1 MKLITLLVVI
11 AGIIALAQLAK
22 VGQLTSLIRDKR
34 EEDIS
39 AADTRLNGGLFI
51 VFMVA
56 FYVGFIWLI
65 IRYGDYNPPAA
76 SEHGVA
82 YDTLMNYNLY
92 IIMAVFFL
100 VNTVLFLFA
109 NKYRQDPN
117 RKAKFFAHDNRL
129 ELVWTVIPSIVLAVI
144 IIFGLRT
151 WNEMTG
157 TASEDA
163 LRVEVYS
170 KQFDWTARYPGADG
184 EFGLA
189 NYNLITPTNPLG
201 IVTADGVSDALEE
214 IEKQISSLE
223 FELSHERGTLLAQIA
238 EVEAE
243 LHSGSHHDHGSH
255 AGQSAAHGE
264 EHEGHSVHVDQG
276 AAHREDHDNHSVHAD
291 HGATHG
297 GSHHDHN
304 SVHLN
309 HSEAHGENHQ
319 NHSGHADH
327 IATQGDGQDG
337 HNDQVDHS
345 LTHGDD
351 HHGISAER
359 KAMLKSRLNELE
371 HMLKGPNVVVLS
383 NAAAEA
389 KEDKVHRLKRHRQ
402 RIMEVK
408 PFDYEGGVAA
418 WVAGADDKIM
428 KGEFHLPVGR
438 EVEFVF
444 RSRDVIHSA
453 YMPHFRAQMN
463 TVPGVPTRFKMT
475 PTITTDS
482 MRMVLEDPDFNYILL
497 CNKVCGAAHFNMQMK
512 VIVESEEEYNAW
524 LESQEEFLADKEVA
538 TETDARAQAAGEGN
552 NESATF

>member
-11 AGIIALAQLAK
+11 AGVIALAQLAK
-22 VGQLTSLIRDKR
+22 VGQLTSLIRNKR

-39 AADTRLNGGLFI
+39 AADTRLNGGLF
-51 VFMVA
+51 VAFMVA
-56 FYVGFIWLI
+56 FYASFIWLI
-65 IRYGDYNPPAA
+65 VRYGDYNPPAA
-76 SEHGVA
+76 SAHGES
-82 YDTLMNYNLY
+82 YDTLMNFNMY
-92 IIMAVFFL
+92 IIIAVFFL
-100 VNTVLFLFA
+100 VNTALFLFA

-129 ELVWTVIPSIVLAVI
+129 ELIWTVIPSIVLAVI
-144 IIFGLRT
+144 IIYGLRT

-157 TASEDA
+157 EAADDA

-201 IVTADGVSDALEE
+201 IVTADGVAGALEE
-214 IEKQISSLE
+214 IEGQIEALE
-223 FELSHERGTLLAQIA
+223 TELAHERGALLAQIE

-243 LHSGSHHDHGSH
+243 LH
-255 AGQSAAHGE
+255 
-264 EHEGHSVHVDQG
+264 
-276 AAHREDHDNHSVHAD
+276 AD
-291 HGATHG
+291 HGHHHG
-297 GSHHDHN
+297 HDD
-304 SVHLN
+304 
-309 HSEAHGENHQ
+309 
-319 NHSGHADH
+319 HAD
-327 IATQGDGQDG
+327 
-337 HNDQVDHS
+337 
-345 LTHGDD
+345 HGDD
-351 HHGISAER
+351 HHGLSAER
-359 KAMLKSRLNELE
+359 KAMLGARLHDLE
-371 HMLKGPNVVVLS
+371 HMLEGPDVVVLS
-383 NAAAEA
+383 NAAVEA

-418 WVAGADDKIM
+418 WEAGADDKIM

-482 MRMVLEDPDFNYILL
+482 MRTVLDDPDFDYVLL

-512 VIVESEEEYNAW
+512 VVVESEESYKNW
-524 LESQEEFLADKEVA
+524 LESQEEFLAVKDAA
-538 TETDARAQAAGEGN
+538 TESDARAEATNNEN
-552 NESATF
+552 NESATL

>member
-11 AGIIALAQLAK
+11 AGVIALAQLAK
-22 VGQLTSLIRDKR
+22 VGQLTSLIRNKR
-34 EEDIS
+34 EEEIS
-39 AADTRLNGGLFI
+39 AADTRLNGGLF
-51 VFMVA
+51 VAFMVA
-56 FYVGFIWLI
+56 FYASFIWLI

-76 SEHGVA
+76 SAHGET
-82 YDTLMNYNLY
+82 YDTLMNFNMY

-109 NKYRQDPN
+109 NKYRQEAG

-129 ELVWTVIPSIVLAVI
+129 ELIWTVIPSIVLAVI
-144 IIFGLRT
+144 IIYGLRT

-157 TASEDA
+157 EASEDA
-163 LRVEVYS
+163 LRVELYS

-201 IVTADGVSDALEE
+201 IVTADGVSGALEE
-214 IEKQISSLE
+214 IEGQIAALE
-223 FELSHERGTLLAQIA
+223 SELAHERGTLLAQIE

-243 LHSGSHHDHGSH
+243 LHASHDHG
-255 AGQSAAHGE
+255 HG
-264 EHEGHSVHVDQG
+264 HGHG
-276 AAHREDHDNHSVHAD
+276 DHGHGDHAD
-291 HGATHG
+291 HG
-297 GSHHDHN
+297 DH
-304 SVHLN
+304 
-309 HSEAHGENHQ
+309 
-319 NHSGHADH
+319 
-327 IATQGDGQDG
+327 
-337 HNDQVDHS
+337 
-345 LTHGDD
+345 DD
-351 HHGISAER
+351 HGNHHGMSAER
-359 KAMLKSRLNELE
+359 KAMLEARLHELE
-371 HMLKGPNVVVLS
+371 HMLESSDVVVLS

-389 KEDKVHRLKRHRQ
+389 KADKVHRLKRHRQ

-418 WVAGADDKIM
+418 WEAGADDKIM

-482 MRMVLEDPDFNYILL
+482 MRTVLDDPDFDYVLL

-512 VIVESEEEYNAW
+512 VVVESEESYNAW

-538 TETDARAQAAGEGN
+538 TESDARAEAANIEN
-552 NESATF
+552 NESATL

>member
-11 AGIIALAQLAK
+11 AGVIALAQLAK
-22 VGQLTSLIRDKR
+22 VGQLTSLIRNKK
-34 EEDIS
+34 EEEIS
-39 AADTRLNGGLFI
+39 AADTRLNGNLWI
-51 VFMVA
+51 AFMLA
-56 FYVGFIWLI
+56 FYASFVWLI

-76 SEHGVA
+76 SAHGES
-82 YDTLMNYNLY
+82 YDTLMNFNMY
-92 IIMAVFFL
+92 IIIAVFFV
-100 VNTVLFLFA
+100 VNTFLFVFA

-117 RKAKFFAHDNRL
+117 RKARFFAHDNRL

-157 TASEDA
+157 EASEDS
-163 LRVEVYS
+163 LRVELYS
-170 KQFDWTARYPGADG
+170 KQFDWTARYAGGDG

-201 IVTADGVSDALEE
+201 IVTADGVADALAE
-214 IEKQISSLE
+214 IEGQIAALE
-223 FELSHERGTLLAQIA
+223 FELGHERGHLLAQIE
-238 EVEAE
+238 EVETE
-243 LHSGSHHDHGSH
+243 LHSDGDHGHGHGDH
-255 AGQSAAHGE
+255 AE
-264 EHEGHSVHVDQG
+264 
-276 AAHREDHDNHSVHAD
+276 
-291 HGATHG
+291 
-297 GSHHDHN
+297 
-304 SVHLN
+304 
-309 HSEAHGENHQ
+309 
-319 NHSGHADH
+319 
-327 IATQGDGQDG
+327 
-337 HNDQVDHS
+337 
-345 LTHGDD
+345 HGDD
-351 HHGISAER
+351 HHGMSAER
-359 KAMLKSRLNELE
+359 KAMLEARLHELE
-371 HMLKGPNVVVLS
+371 HMLEGSDVVVLS
-383 NAAAEA
+383 EAAQEA

-418 WVAGADDKIM
+418 WEAGADDKIM

-482 MRMVLEDPDFNYILL
+482 MRTVLNDPDFDYILL

-512 VIVESEEEYNAW
+512 VVVESEEQYNAW
-524 LESQEEFLADKEVA
+524 IESQEEFLADKEEA
-538 TETDARAQAAGEGN
+538 ADTDARAEVAGGEN
-552 NESATF
+552 NESATL

>member
-11 AGIIALAQLAK
+11 AGVIALAQLAK
-22 VGQLTSLIRDKR
+22 VGQLTSLIRNKR

-39 AADTRLNGGLFI
+39 AADTRLNGGLF
-51 VFMVA
+51 VAFMVA
-56 FYVGFIWLI
+56 FYASFIWLI

-76 SEHGVA
+76 SAHGKT
-82 YDTLMNYNLY
+82 YDTLMNFNMY

-100 VNTVLFLFA
+100 VNTALFMFA

-129 ELVWTVIPSIVLAVI
+129 ELIWTVIPSIVLAVI
-144 IIFGLRT
+144 IIYGLRT

-157 TASEDA
+157 EASEDA

-170 KQFDWTARYPGADG
+170 KQFDWTVRYPGADG

-201 IVTADGVSDALEE
+201 IVTADGVSGALEE
-214 IEKQISSLE
+214 IESQIAALE
-223 FELSHERGTLLAQIA
+223 SELAHERGTLLAQIE

-243 LHSGSHHDHGSH
+243 LHASHDHDHGHVDHGHDDH
-255 AGQSAAHGE
+255 AG
-264 EHEGHSVHVDQG
+264 
-276 AAHREDHDNHSVHAD
+276 HDD
-291 HGATHG
+291 HG
-297 GSHHDHN
+297 
-304 SVHLN
+304 
-309 HSEAHGENHQ
+309 
-319 NHSGHADH
+319 
-327 IATQGDGQDG
+327 
-337 HNDQVDHS
+337 
-345 LTHGDD
+345 D
-351 HHGISAER
+351 HHGMSAER
-359 KAMLKSRLNELE
+359 MAMLEARLHELE
-371 HMLKGPNVVVLS
+371 HMLEGPDVVVLS

-389 KEDKVHRLKRHRQ
+389 KAGKVHRLKRHRQ

-418 WVAGADDKIM
+418 WEAGADDKIM

-482 MRMVLEDPDFNYILL
+482 MRTVVNDPDFDYVLL

-512 VIVESEEEYNAW
+512 LVVESEESYKAW

-538 TETDARAQAAGEGN
+538 TESDARAEAANIEN
-552 NESATF
+552 NESATL

>member
-11 AGIIALAQLAK
+11 AGVIALAQLAK
-22 VGQLTSLIRDKR
+22 VGQLTSLIRNKR

-39 AADTRLNGGLFI
+39 AADTRLNGGLF
-51 VFMVA
+51 VAFMVA
-56 FYVGFIWLI
+56 FYASFIWLI
-65 IRYGDYNPPAA
+65 VRYGDYNPPAA
-76 SEHGVA
+76 SAHGES
-82 YDTLMNYNLY
+82 YDTLMNFNMY
-92 IIMAVFFL
+92 IIIAVFFL
-100 VNTVLFLFA
+100 VNTALFMFA

-129 ELVWTVIPSIVLAVI
+129 ELIWTVIPSIVLAVI
-144 IIFGLRT
+144 IIYGLRT

-157 TASEDA
+157 DASEDA

-201 IVTADGVSDALEE
+201 IVTADGVAGALEE
-214 IEKQISSLE
+214 IEGQIEALE
-223 FELSHERGTLLAQIA
+223 SELAHERGTLLAQIE
-238 EVEAE
+238 EVEIE
-243 LHSGSHHDHGSH
+243 LHSAHQHSHDYGNHDH
-255 AGQSAAHGE
+255 
-264 EHEGHSVHVDQG
+264 D
-276 AAHREDHDNHSVHAD
+276 D
-291 HGATHG
+291 HGDHG
-297 GSHHDHN
+297 HDD
-304 SVHLN
+304 
-309 HSEAHGENHQ
+309 HGDH
-319 NHSGHADH
+319 GH
-327 IATQGDGQDG
+327 
-337 HNDQVDHS
+337 
-345 LTHGDD
+345 DD
-351 HHGISAER
+351 HHGLSAER
-359 KAMLKSRLNELE
+359 KAMLEARLHDLE
-371 HMLKGPNVVVLS
+371 HMLEGPDVVVLS
-383 NAAAEA
+383 NAAVEA
-389 KEDKVHRLKRHRQ
+389 KEDKIHRLKRHRQ

-418 WVAGADDKIM
+418 WEAGADDKIM

-482 MRMVLEDPDFNYILL
+482 MRTVLDDPDFDYVLL

-512 VIVESEEEYNAW
+512 VVVESEESYKNW
-524 LESQEEFLADKEVA
+524 IESQEEFLADKDAA
-538 TETDARAQAAGEGN
+538 TESDARAEATNNEN
-552 NESATF
+552 NESATL

>member
-11 AGIIALAQLAK
+11 AGVIALAQLAK
-22 VGQLTSLIRDKR
+22 VGQLTSLIRNKR

-39 AADTRLNGGLFI
+39 AADTRLNGGLF
-51 VFMVA
+51 VAFMVA
-56 FYVGFIWLI
+56 FYASFIWLI

-76 SEHGVA
+76 SAHGET
-82 YDTLMNYNLY
+82 YDTLMNFNMY

-100 VNTVLFLFA
+100 VNTVLFVFA
-109 NKYRQDPN
+109 NKYRQEAG

-129 ELVWTVIPSIVLAVI
+129 ELIWTVIPSIVLAVI
-144 IIFGLRT
+144 IIYGLRT

-157 TASEDA
+157 EASDDA

-201 IVTADGVSDALEE
+201 IVTADGVAGALEE
-214 IEKQISSLE
+214 IEGQIASLE
-223 FELSHERGTLLAQIA
+223 SELAHERGTLLAQIE

-243 LHSGSHHDHGSH
+243 LHAAHDHDHG
-255 AGQSAAHGE
+255 HG
-264 EHEGHSVHVDQG
+264 
-276 AAHREDHDNHSVHAD
+276 HDD
-291 HGATHG
+291 HG
-297 GSHHDHN
+297 DHA
-304 SVHLN
+304 
-309 HSEAHGENHQ
+309 E
-319 NHSGHADH
+319 
-327 IATQGDGQDG
+327 
-337 HNDQVDHS
+337 
-345 LTHGDD
+345 HGDD
-351 HHGISAER
+351 HHGLSAER
-359 KAMLKSRLNELE
+359 KAMLEARLHDLE
-371 HMLKGPNVVVLS
+371 HMLEGDDVVVLS
-383 NAAAEA
+383 NAAVEA

-418 WVAGADDKIM
+418 WEAGADDKIM

-482 MRMVLEDPDFNYILL
+482 MRTVLDDPDFNYVLL

-512 VIVESEEEYNAW
+512 VVVESEEEYNAW

-538 TETDARAQAAGEGN
+538 TESDARAEAADLEN
-552 NESATF
+552 NESATL